1 MTKALREFEPLLRNN
16 GYKLKRIKGSHYIYS
31 NGKHTVAVNK
41 DLNRMVKRRL
51 VKEMEMV

>member
-41 DLNRMVKRRL
+41 DLNRMVKKRL